1 MLILSLRFPE
11 VPEEIYLNPDSPLRY
26 IRRSLQRRPSAL
38 SQNAQRPFPHQLG
51 LCRGF
56 VEPRLEVRAS
66 MFPRHLDGGS
76 HIVCQ
81 DDELRRAAVVMA
93 AKADDVDLSHSGREN
108 SEKIRGEQGGAGFTS
123 RAIGYAVL
131 WARCLSAMR

>member
-1 MLILSLRFPE
+1 
-11 VPEEIYLNPDSPLRY
+11 
-26 IRRSLQRRPSAL
+26 
-38 SQNAQRPFPHQLG
+38 
-51 LCRGF
+51 
-56 VEPRLEVRAS
+56 
-66 MFPRHLDGGS
+66 
-76 HIVCQ
+76 
-81 DDELRRAAVVMA
+81 MA